1 MDLVIRLTTYLSIP
15 ASRNM
20 CGVFYKYDALFI
32 IPIANRHRKQAM
44 QEMTLNK
51 EQILRSEASED

>member
-32 IPIANRHRKQAM
+32 IPIANRHCKQAM
-44 QEMTLNK
+44 QEMTLSK
-51 EQILRSEASED
+51 EQIFG

>member
-1 MDLVIRLTTYLSIP
+1 MVIRLTTYLSIP

-20 CGVFYKYDALFI
+20 CDVFYKYDALFI
-32 IPIANRHRKQAM
+32 IPIANRHHKQAM

-51 EQILRSEASED
+51 KQIFTIRG

>member
-15 ASRNM
+15 ASHIM

-32 IPIANRHRKQAM
+32 IPIANRHHKQAM
-44 QEMTLNK
+44 QEMIFNK
-51 EQILRSEASED
+51 EQVLRSEASEE